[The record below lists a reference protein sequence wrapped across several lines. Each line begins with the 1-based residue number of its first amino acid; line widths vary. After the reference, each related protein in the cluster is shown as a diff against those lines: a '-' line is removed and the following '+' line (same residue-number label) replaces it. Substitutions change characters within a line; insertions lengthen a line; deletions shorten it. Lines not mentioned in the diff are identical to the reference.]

1 VRGIVA
7 WQTERELSLALTKGD
22 QNEWLAKLLR
32 QSAEKVERDSDR
44 PLGPRENTTR
54 SPPSLRMNACPRGSF
69 RRQFARRQTDW
80 KARSAPRLKLLV
92 FGRQRKL
99 ENGAARLVRADP

>member
-1 VRGIVA
+1 MLRGARPVRGIVA

-44 PLGPRENTTR
+44 PLGPGKTR
-54 SPPSLRMNACPRGSF
+54 PDRLRH
-69 RRQFARRQTDW
+69 
-80 KARSAPRLKLLV
+80 
-92 FGRQRKL
+92 FG
-99 ENGAARLVRADP
+99 